1 MVQPVRRRLLQAGAA
16 LGASAVVA
24 PAFLAYGRDDKPIR
38 IGMIDPTTSTYA
50 AEGGSEIEGARLAL
64 EEINRHKGI
73 LGRPVEL
80 IIEDSAANAGQAS
93 QKAFKL
99 FRQDQVDMLMGAVS
113 SAVALSIS
121 QVAHDHGK
129 VCMITGGHTDP
140 VTGDQCHWT
149 TFRICTT
156 TYMLADGLAKTLV
169 EKYGKKWYFIT
180 PDYAYGHS
188 IQANF
193 EKILKPMGGTILGS
207 SLSPLGTTDFS
218 SYLIRA
224 QAAHPEVLCLLVGGG
239 DQLNCLK
246 QAAQFG
252 LPKKM
257 AIGGGLTEL
266 EVLQAL
272 PAEARVGWWTLEW
285 WWDQPKTAHVKEFV
299 ETYRRTYNNKTP
311 SARSW
316 FGYAGL
322 HALALG
328 AEKARSIEPAKL
340 AHALEGLELP
350 PQIALQPYKTYF
362 RAGDHQLMTGVFPGE
377 AVSQGAYPNLFK
389 VETILE
395 GDKLALPVT
404 HTGCKLDFEKA

>member
-1 MVQPVRRRLLQAGAA
+1 MVQHARREWLKAGAA
-16 LGASAVVA
+16 LGASALAA

-38 IGMIDPTTSTYA
+38 VGMIDPTTSTYA
-50 AEGGSEIEGARLAL
+50 AEGRSEIEGARLAIEAL
-64 EEINRHKGI
+64 NKHQGI

-80 IIEDSAANAGQAS
+80 IVEDSAANAGQAA

-99 FRQDQVDMLMGAVS
+99 IRQDQVDMLMGAVS

-129 VCMITGGHTDP
+129 VCMITGGHTDS
-140 VTGDQCHWT
+140 VTGEECHWT

-169 EKYGKKWYFIT
+169 DKFGKRWYFIT

-193 EKILKPMGGTILGS
+193 EKILKPMGATILGS

-224 QAAHPEVLCLLVGGG
+224 QSSHPEVLCLLVGGG

-272 PAEARVGWWTLEW
+272 PADARVGWWTLEW

-299 ETYRRTYNNKTP
+299 ESYRRAYDNKTP

-316 FGYAGL
+316 FGYAGM
-322 HALALG
+322 HALAMG
-328 AEKARSIEPAKL
+328 AEKAKSIEPVKH
-340 AHALEGLELP
+340 AHGIEGLVLP
-350 PQIALQPYKTYF
+350 PEIALQPYKTYF

-377 AVSQGAYPNLFK
+377 ALAGGTYPDLFK
-389 VETILE
+389 VDSILE
-395 GDKLALPVT
+395 GDKLALPPDQ
-404 HTGCKLDFEKA
+404 TGCKLDYQRT